1 MNNTLLVY
9 AEKFSPRLDYT
20 LNLIFRGILK
30 VAFRITHN
38 IREFEESA
46 EAKINYS
53 PEKVKSGIRI
63 NPCGLLFETGI
74 HPIDIQISQ
83 WKNHPCFF
91 QTDHASDVPF
101 DLLAASFFLASRYEE
116 YLPFKTDQYGRFEA
130 IQSLA
135 YKFNFLQEPVVNQ
148 WVQELARLINNQY
161 PSFVFPPL
169 KFSFLPTFDIDD
181 AYAYRHKGLLRTAGI
196 LAKTVLRGNI
206 KKFKDCLKVLAS
218 RMPDP
223 FDCYDYTLKLHRE
236 HNLQPVLFFQ
246 VGRYGRYDKNIP
258 ASNKKFRKLIQKMA
272 GQSEIGLHPSFRSSN
287 HPSLIVKEKTKL
299 EKITGQTI
307 RQSRQHY
314 LRLRIPDTYRNL
326 IKNGIDKDYT
336 MGYATQPGF
345 RAGICSPFPFYDLLN
360 EETTSLIIFPLV
372 VMDVTLKSYQDLNPL
387 QADEAI
393 KILTDKV
400 KAVNGTFISLWH
412 NETIGTEGPWRL
424 VMEDMYKYIMQNN
437 QYFIQKQ

>member
-20 LNLIFRGILK
+20 LNLIFSGILK
-30 VAFRITHN
+30 VTFSITHN

-91 QTDHASDVPF
+91 QTDQASDVPF
-101 DLLAASFFLASRYEE
+101 DLFAASFFLASRYEE

-135 YKFNFLQEPVVNQ
+135 FKYNFLQVPIVNQ

-196 LAKTVLRGNI
+196 LAKAVLQGNV
-206 KKFKDCLKVLAS
+206 KKFENCLKVLAS

-223 FDCYDYTLKLHRE
+223 FDCYDYMLFFHKQYHLKPL
-236 HNLQPVLFFQ
+236 LFFQ
-246 VGRYGRYDKNIP
+246 VGRYGKYDKNI
-258 ASNKKFRKLIQKMA
+258 SSTNKKFRQLIQKMDL
-272 GQSEIGLHPSFRSSN
+272 QTETGLHPSFRSAD
-287 HPSLIVKEKTKL
+287 HPELIVKEKAEL
-299 EKITGQTI
+299 EKITGQKI
-307 RQSRQHY
+307 NRSRQHY
-314 LRLRIPDTYRNL
+314 LRLSLPDTYRNL
-326 IKNGIDKDYT
+326 IKAGIDKDFT
-336 MGYATQPGF
+336 MGYATQAGF
-345 RAGICSPFPFYDLLN
+345 RAGICSPFPFYDLQN

-372 VMDVTLKSYQDLNPL
+372 VMDITLKKYQDLNPL

-393 KILTDKV
+393 KILIDKV
-400 KAVNGTFISLWH
+400 KAVNGTFVSLWH
-412 NETIGTEGPWRL
+412 NETIVTEGPWRQ
-424 VMEDMYKYIMQNN
+424 VMEDMYKYITRNN